1 MPLYAGYLALFYH
14 RDLSDPAYFEV
25 AKRANI
31 YLSLVLLV
39 ALGAIFFRELPALVA
54 ANLTG
59 IVAFGIFIFKAGYA
73 QSELLFYFLMFL
85 TFLGCWHL
93 LRSPGARKTMAIAA
107 GTGVAAGL
115 AHLTKAAMLP
125 FVAIFL
131 AIYLWSV
138 ARDLAGTN
146 SGTLRFSDAR
156 WRLAVAFTFAAA
168 FVAVLWPY
176 LSTSKRMFGHY
187 FYNV

>member
-14 RDLSDPAYFEV
+14 RDLSDPAFFEV

-39 ALGAIFFRELPALVA
+39 ALGAIFFHELPALAA

-93 LRSPGARKTMAIAA
+93 LRSPRGWKSVGIASGPCVA
-107 GTGVAAGL
+107 G
-115 AHLTKAAMLP
+115 
-125 FVAIFL
+125 
-131 AIYLWSV
+131 
-138 ARDLAGTN
+138 
-146 SGTLRFSDAR
+146 
-156 WRLAVAFTFAAA
+156 
-168 FVAVLWPY
+168 
-176 LSTSKRMFGHY
+176 
-187 FYNV
+187 

>member
-14 RDLSDPAYFEV
+14 RDLSDPAFFEV

-39 ALGAIFFRELPALVA
+39 ALGAIFFHELPALVA

-85 TFLGCWHL
+85 SFLGCWQL
-93 LRSPGARKTMAIAA
+93 LRFPAGRETMAIAA
-107 GTGVAAGL
+107 GTGLAAEL

-131 AIYLWSV
+131 VIYLWSV
-138 ARDLAGTN
+138 ASDLAGTR
-146 SGTLRFSDAR
+146 SRVVKFSEAR

-168 FVAVLWPY
+168 FFAVLWPY
-176 LSTSKRMFGHY
+176 LSTSKRVFGHY
-187 FYNV
+187 